1 MSQKEAL
8 MLADELVT
16 QTIMNNSEDT
26 IYFKN
31 LESAFILNSKA
42 HANQFNEKDP
52 RDMLGKS
59 DYDYFP
65 AEFVDVA
72 LKDERSIIE
81 SGEPVLGRI
90 ERWDKPN
97 GETVWFQAYKYPL
110 YDKQGNIIGTWGTS
124 RNITPLMEAE
134 EELKRLNIQLR
145 EANKRLENLSIR
157 DSLSGLYNHRHFFNT
172 LEELDH
178 RLERYG
184 HSYAIILMDVDNF
197 KSVNDTHGHLFGD
210 SVIQWVSNL
219 ISRSTRLE
227 DLCFRIGG
235 DEFGIILQ
243 DGNLENARLAANKLC
258 TLARDNE
265 IHEDDHS
272 TNITFSLGVASSDEI
287 KGAKNV
293 YELADQRMYV
303 SKANGKNQVN

>member
-1 MSQKEAL
+1 MSQKDVL
-8 MLADELVT
+8 MLAGELVT

-31 LESAFILNSKA
+31 LDSQFILNSKA

-52 RDMLGKS
+52 RDMIGKS

-65 AEFVDVA
+65 PEFVQVA
-72 LKDERSIIE
+72 LEDERSVIE
-81 SGEPVLGRI
+81 SGKPVLGRI

-110 YDKQGNIIGTWGTS
+110 YDLQGNIIGTWGTS

-178 RLERYG
+178 RFERYG
-184 HSYAIILMDVDNF
+184 HTFAIILLDVDDF
-197 KSVNDTHGHLFGD
+197 KTVNDTFGHLFGD
-210 SVIQWVSNL
+210 SVIQWVANL
-219 ISRSTRLE
+219 INRSTRLE

-243 DGNLENARLAANKLC
+243 DGDLENARLAAIKIC
-258 TLARDNE
+258 ELAQTHAIE
-265 IHEDDHS
+265 EDGIT
-272 TNITFSLGVASSDEI
+272 TNITFSIGVASSLEI
-287 KGAKNV
+287 KGHKSV
-293 YELADQRMYV
+293 YELADQRMYI
-303 SKANGKNQVN
+303 SKENGKNQVN